1 MGWPNGILNIMKLTM
16 DRRNRLVVPKELR
29 DRFALAPGHELEVL
43 LEADGFRLRPVRAT
57 PALAEKKGLLI
68 CTSALLSEAGDL
80 AAFLG
85 HERNQR
91 SRQVGGF

>member
-1 MGWPNGILNIMKLTM
+1 MKLTL
-16 DRRNRLVVPKELR
+16 DRTNRLVVPKALR

-68 CTSALLSEAGDL
+68 CTSALPSEAWDL
-80 AAFLG
+80 AAFLEQ
-85 HERNQR
+85 ERDQR
-91 SRQVGGF
+91 SRQAGGF

>member
-1 MGWPNGILNIMKLTM
+1 MKLTL
-16 DRRNRLVVPKELR
+16 DRMSRLVVPKALR

-57 PALAEKKGLLI
+57 PTLAEKKGLLI
-68 CTSALLSEAGDL
+68 CTSALPAEAWDL
-80 AAFLG
+80 ATFIEQ
-85 HERNQR
+85 ERDQR